1 MSWGRLEVHGG
12 SGLVHRGP
20 DVLLVVPEVTVQ
32 TAPATSRLLALC
44 AQVPDPTGRQRV
56 RGVARLLTEA
66 EPEDLPGFALLLE
79 TGDHLTVLVHGE
91 ATVSV
96 TGPQGFSFGAE
107 RSLAWVERVVP
118 LDFDSLAVHGARG
131 PTRDLPPG
139 LPLDLLA
146 GTVPGGAGTLH
157 RTAGAAGTA
166 GGGGAAGSVE
176 SASGADT
183 ASAAVARE
191 AGRDAQEA
199 ARVLERPAY
208 LRAPGTK
215 VPAPAPADHPAP
227 PPEDSQGRTVLRQ
240 TVQVRRVRLSG
251 PDRVRP
257 SVRRGPLP
265 LAAAEDETPTV
276 AVETPVLVEGV
287 LCASGHLNEPR
298 AASCG
303 QCGGAIEAGSPR
315 VTRPRPALGV
325 LVTDE
330 GAVYTVGTDYVIGR
344 EPEQAPDVRAGR
356 ARPLVL
362 RDAEHSTSRVHARL
376 HLSGWDVLV
385 ADSGSANGTQVSRGG
400 PAGPWESVYRE
411 PGTPLHPGD
420 RVRLGKRQL
429 LFDRVQLAPA
439 RVPAPSAGQ
448 PAGQAGQGL
457 GRGAGGGSGGPRR

>member
-1 MSWGRLEVHGG
+1 MSWGRLEVHAG
-12 SGLVHRGP
+12 SGLVHRGR
-20 DVLLVVPEVTVQ
+20 DALLVVPQVTAQ
-32 TAPATSRLLALC
+32 TATATGRLLALC
-44 AQVPDPTGRQRV
+44 AEVADPTGRRRA

-66 EPEDLPGFALLLE
+66 EPEELPGFALVLQ

-96 TGPQGFSFGAE
+96 AGPQDHSFGAAQ
-107 RSLAWVERVVP
+107 SLAWVERAVP
-118 LDFDSLAVHGARG
+118 LDFDSLDVRGAPG
-131 PTRDLPPG
+131 PSPPLPPG

-146 GTVPGGAGTLH
+146 GTVPGSGATLH
-157 RTAGAAGTA
+157 RTPG
-166 GGGGAAGSVE
+166 
-176 SASGADT
+176 
-183 ASAAVARE
+183 ASAGVARE
-191 AGRDAQEA
+191 AGAGSQEA

-208 LRAPGTK
+208 LRGPGT
-215 VPAPAPADHPAP
+215 VAPAPAPKGERTS

-257 SVRRGPLP
+257 SVQRGPLP
-265 LAAAEDETPTV
+265 LAAAAADESPTV
-276 AVETPVLVEGV
+276 ALETPVLVEGV

-298 AASCG
+298 AGSCR
-303 QCGGAIEAGSPR
+303 QCGTAVEAGSPR
-315 VTRPRPALGV
+315 VTRARPPLGV

-330 GAVYTVGTDYVIGR
+330 GAVYTVSTDYVIGR
-344 EPEQAPDVRAGR
+344 EPEQAPDVTAGR

-385 ADSGSANGTQVSRGG
+385 ADSGSANGTHVSRSG
-400 PAGPWESVYRE
+400 PAGPWEAVYRE

-429 LFDRVQLAPA
+429 LFDRVQRAPT

-448 PAGQAGQGL
+448 
-457 GRGAGGGSGGPRR
+457 GAGGGSGGPHR

>member
-12 SGLVHRGP
+12 SGLVHRGR

-32 TAPATSRLLALC
+32 TAPATGRLLALC
-44 AQVPDPTGRQRV
+44 VQVPDPTGRRRV

-66 EPEDLPGFALLLE
+66 EPEDLPGFALALE

-91 ATVSV
+91 ATVKV

-118 LDFDSLAVHGARG
+118 LDFESLAVHGARG

-146 GTVPGGAGTLH
+146 GTVPGGAATLH
-157 RTAGAAGTA
+157 RTAGAAGSA
-166 GGGGAAGSVE
+166 DGGAAGTVE

-208 LRAPGTK
+208 LRAPGTR
-215 VPAPAPADHPAP
+215 VPAPAPADHPTP

-265 LAAAEDETPTV
+265 IAAAADEAPTV

-287 LCASGHLNEPR
+287 LCASGHLNEPQ

-303 QCGGAIEAGSPR
+303 QCGGPIEVGSPR

-325 LVTDE
+325 LVSDE
-330 GAVYTVGTDYVIGR
+330 GAVYTVNTDYVIGR
-344 EPEQAPDVRAGR
+344 EPEQVPDVRAGR

-385 ADSGSANGTQVSRGG
+385 ADSGSANGTQVSRSGS
-400 PAGPWESVYRE
+400 AGPWESVYRE

-448 PAGQAGQGL
+448 AAGQAAGQ
-457 GRGAGGGSGGPRR
+457 GAGGGSGGPRR